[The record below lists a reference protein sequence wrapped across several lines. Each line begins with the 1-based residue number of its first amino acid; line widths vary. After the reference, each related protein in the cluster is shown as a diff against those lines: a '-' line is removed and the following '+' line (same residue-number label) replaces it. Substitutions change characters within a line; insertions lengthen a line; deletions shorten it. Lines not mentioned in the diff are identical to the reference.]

1 MKKNK
6 SVLVALLFLAIILIQ
21 PRNIQRIITV
31 FSQHDIATQLNI
43 ADSAE
48 EKNSTLSD
56 TYKNQNEELKS
67 KTYDG
72 EQVITVNDKAQFTSE
87 ELSLENGTWEHY
99 SDLDFL
105 NRVGVAEAMLG
116 QELMPTEKRE
126 DISNVTPTG
135 WKNKKITFN
144 GKSDYLY
151 NRSHLIAF
159 ELSGENANVK
169 NLFTGTRAL
178 NANFDD
184 ESSSMIY
191 YENLI
196 ANYIK
201 ETNHH
206 VRYRVTP
213 LFKNVELV
221 CRGVRLEAQSVEDD
235 TISFDVYIFNVQPGY
250 DIDYLTGSSQ
260 KSRGEEDAEKTKSY
274 DHLFFTRRASIF

>member
-6 SVLVALLFLAIILIQ
+6 SVLVALLFLAIFLIQ
-21 PRNIQRIITV
+21 PKNIQHIVTI
-31 FSQHDIATQLNI
+31 FSQNDIRTQLNI

-48 EKNSTLSD
+48 EKNSTSSSAYQ
-56 TYKNQNEELKS
+56 TQNEELKT

-72 EQVITVNDKAQFTSE
+72 KQVITVNDRAQFTSE

-116 QELMPTEKRE
+116 QELMPTKKRE
-126 DISNVTPTG
+126 DISNVIPTG

-178 NANFDD
+178 NANFED
-184 ESSSMIY
+184 EKTSMVY

-235 TISFDVYIFNVQPGY
+235 TISFDVCIFNVQPGY
-250 DIDYLTGSSQ
+250 DINYLTGSSQ
-260 KSRGEEDAEKTKSY
+260 KNS
-274 DHLFFTRRASIF
+274 

>member
-6 SVLVALLFLAIILIQ
+6 SVLVALLFLVIILVQ

-31 FSQHDIATQLNI
+31 FSQNDIATQLNI
-43 ADSAE
+43 AESAE
-48 EKNSTLSD
+48 EKKSTLSD
-56 TYKNQNEELKS
+56 AYQKQNEDLKS

-99 SDLDFL
+99 FDLDFL

-116 QELMPTEKRE
+116 QELMPTKKRE

-178 NANFDD
+178 NANFED
-184 ESSSMIY
+184 EKTSMVY

-196 ANYIK
+196 ADYIK

-221 CRGVRLEAQSVEDD
+221 CRGVRLEAQSIEDD

-260 KSRGEEDAEKTKSY
+260 KSS
-274 DHLFFTRRASIF
+274 

>member
-6 SVLVALLFLAIILIQ
+6 SVLVALLFLAIFLIQ
-21 PRNIQRIITV
+21 PKNIQHIVTI
-31 FSQHDIATQLNI
+31 FSQNDIATQLNI

-48 EKNSTLSD
+48 EKNSTSSSAYQ
-56 TYKNQNEELKS
+56 TQNEELKT

-72 EQVITVNDKAQFTSE
+72 KQVITINDKAQFTSE
-87 ELSLENGTWEHY
+87 ELSLENGSWEHY

-126 DISNVTPTG
+126 DISTVTPTG

-184 ESSSMIY
+184 ESSSMVY
-191 YENLI
+191 YENVI

-235 TISFDVYIFNVQPGY
+235 TISFDVYIFNAQPGY
-250 DIDYLTGSSQ
+250 EIDYLTGSSQ
-260 KSRGEEDAEKTKSY
+260 KSS
-274 DHLFFTRRASIF
+274 

>member
-6 SVLVALLFLAIILIQ
+6 SVLVALLFLAIFLIQ
-21 PRNIQRIITV
+21 PKNIQHIVTI
-31 FSQHDIATQLNI
+31 FSQNDIRTQLNI

-48 EKNSTLSD
+48 EKNSTSSSAYQ
-56 TYKNQNEELKS
+56 TQNEELKT

-72 EQVITVNDKAQFTSE
+72 KQVITVNDRAQFTSE

-126 DISNVTPTG
+126 DISNVTLTG

-178 NANFDD
+178 NANFED
-184 ESSSMIY
+184 EKTSMVY

-201 ETNHH
+201 ETSHH

-250 DIDYLTGSSQ
+250 DINYLTGSSQ
-260 KSRGEEDAEKTKSY
+260 KNS
-274 DHLFFTRRASIF
+274 

>member
-6 SVLVALLFLAIILIQ
+6 SVLVALLFLTIFLIQ

-43 ADSAE
+43 ADSAD

-56 TYKNQNEELKS
+56 AYKNQNEELKS

-72 EQVITVNDKAQFTSE
+72 EQVITVNDKAQFTTE
-87 ELSLENGTWEHY
+87 ELSLDNGSWERY

-116 QELMPTEKRE
+116 QELMPIEKRE

-178 NANFDD
+178 NANFED
-184 ESSSMIY
+184 EKISMVY

-201 ETNHH
+201 ETNYH

-250 DIDYLTGSSQ
+250 EIDYLTGSSQ
-260 KSRGEEDAEKTKSY
+260 KTS
-274 DHLFFTRRASIF
+274 

>member
-31 FSQHDIATQLNI
+31 FSKNDIATQLNI
-43 ADSAE
+43 ADSTE
-48 EKNSTLSD
+48 EKKSTLSD
-56 TYKNQNEELKS
+56 AYKKQNEELKS

-72 EQVITVNDKAQFTSE
+72 EQVITVNDKAQFTTE
-87 ELSLENGTWEHY
+87 ELSLDNGSWERY
-99 SDLDFL
+99 SD
-105 NRVGVAEAMLG
+105 
-116 QELMPTEKRE
+116 
-126 DISNVTPTG
+126 VTPTG

-159 ELSGENANVK
+159 ELSGENVNVK

-178 NANFDD
+178 NANFED
-184 ESSSMIY
+184 EKTSMVY

-196 ANYIK
+196 ADHIK

-221 CRGVRLEAQSVEDD
+221 CGGVRLEAQSIEDD
-235 TISFDVYIFNVQPGY
+235 TVSFDVYIFNVQPGY

-260 KSRGEEDAEKTKSY
+260 KSS
-274 DHLFFTRRASIF
+274 

>member
-6 SVLVALLFLAIILIQ
+6 SVLVALLFLAIMIVQ
-21 PRNIQRIITV
+21 PQN
-31 FSQHDIATQLNI
+31 FQHLVTIFTQNDLATQLNI
-43 ADSAE
+43 VESAE
-48 EKNSTLSD
+48 EKNSASSSAYQT
-56 TYKNQNEELKS
+56 QNEELKS

-72 EQVITVNDKAQFTSE
+72 EQVITVNDKAQFTSD
-87 ELSLENGTWEHY
+87 ELSLENGSWERY

-116 QELMPTEKRE
+116 KDLMPTQKRE
-126 DISNVTPTG
+126 DISTVLPTG

-159 ELSGENANVK
+159 ELSGENANIK

-178 NANFDD
+178 NANFED
-184 ESSSMIY
+184 EKTSMVY

-196 ANYIK
+196 ADYIK

-213 LFKNVELV
+213 LFKTVELV

-250 DIDYLTGSSQ
+250 DINYLTGSSL
-260 KSRGEEDAEKTKSY
+260 K
-274 DHLFFTRRASIF
+274 IN

>member
-1 MKKNK
+1 M
-6 SVLVALLFLAIILIQ
+6 
-21 PRNIQRIITV
+21 
-31 FSQHDIATQLNI
+31 
-43 ADSAE
+43 
-48 EKNSTLSD
+48 
-56 TYKNQNEELKS
+56 
-67 KTYDG
+67 
-72 EQVITVNDKAQFTSE
+72 ITVNDKAQFTTE
-87 ELSLENGTWEHY
+87 ELSLDNGSWERY

-159 ELSGENANVK
+159 ELSGENANIK

-178 NANFDD
+178 NANFED
-184 ESSSMIY
+184 EKTSMVY

-196 ANYIK
+196 ADYIK

-221 CRGVRLEAQSVEDD
+221 CRGVRLEAQSIEDD
-235 TISFDVYIFNVQPGY
+235 TISFDVYIFNAQPGY
-250 DIDYLTGSSQ
+250 EIDYLTGSSQ
-260 KSRGEEDAEKTKSY
+260 KTS
-274 DHLFFTRRASIF
+274 

>member
-6 SVLVALLFLAIILIQ
+6 SVLVALLFLTIFLIQ
-21 PRNIQRIITV
+21 PKNIQRIITV
-31 FSQHDIATQLNI
+31 FSQNDIATQLNI

-48 EKNSTLSD
+48 EKNSTSSSAYQ
-56 TYKNQNEELKS
+56 TQNEALKT

-72 EQVITVNDKAQFTSE
+72 KQVITVNDKAQFTSE
-87 ELSLENGTWEHY
+87 ELSLANGSWERY

-184 ESSSMIY
+184 ESSSMVY
-191 YENLI
+191 YENVI

-201 ETNHH
+201 DTNHH

-250 DIDYLTGSSQ
+250 DINYLTGSSQ
-260 KSRGEEDAEKTKSY
+260 KSS
-274 DHLFFTRRASIF
+274 

>member
-6 SVLVALLFLAIILIQ
+6 SVLVALLFLVIILVQ

-31 FSQHDIATQLNI
+31 FSQNDIATQLNI

-48 EKNSTLSD
+48 EKKSTLSD
-56 TYKNQNEELKS
+56 AYQKQNEDLKS

-116 QELMPTEKRE
+116 QELMPTKKRE
-126 DISNVTPTG
+126 DISTVTPTG

-184 ESSSMIY
+184 ESSSMVY

-260 KSRGEEDAEKTKSY
+260 KSS
-274 DHLFFTRRASIF
+274 